1 MTATDELSRVF
12 AALAD
17 PTRRDIL
24 ARLGAGE
31 ATAGELAAPYAIS
44 QPAVSRHLKV
54 LQRAGLVLQTPHA
67 QWRTHHL
74 QTQPLSEAGAWIE
87 HVTSLWSARL
97 DRLDAHLK
105 TQPNR
110 QKKRKPR

>member
-1 MTATDELSRVF
+1 MPSVDELSRVF

-31 ATAGELAAPYAIS
+31 ATAGELAAPYSIS

-54 LQRAGLVLQTPHA
+54 LQAAGLVLQTPHA
-67 QWRTHHL
+67 QWRTNHL
-74 QTQPLSEAGAWIE
+74 RTEPLEEAGAWIE
-87 HVTSLWSARL
+87 QVDPRLVGPARPA
-97 DRLDAHLK
+97 R
-105 TQPNR
+105 QPI
-110 QKKRKPR
+110 